1 MQALVVS
8 ETLFDRRSPIDDQH
22 HVNALF

>member
-8 ETLFDRRSPIDDQH
+8 ETLFDKRSPIDDQH